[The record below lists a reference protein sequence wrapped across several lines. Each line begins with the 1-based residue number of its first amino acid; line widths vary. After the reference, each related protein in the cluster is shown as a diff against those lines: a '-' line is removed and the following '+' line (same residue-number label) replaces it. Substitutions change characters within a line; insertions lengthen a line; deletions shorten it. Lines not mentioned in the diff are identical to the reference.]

1 VTRASRAARLAS
13 GAVIAALA
21 LAVAGAAPAQP
32 AAPSAPPAHSG
43 PVQAARPGGD
53 LRPAAATPGA
63 IAILKM
69 ALDAPRLIDY
79 EGTKII
85 TALRN
90 GQMETVT
97 VAESHKRPNSLRL
110 EYLSPE
116 DVAGRVIVDDGA
128 VAMHYEPALNMLFVD
143 RSIQDTGGGANLT
156 LLTRNYDI
164 VLLGTDEVIGRQ
176 AYVLSLTPHGTGVQR
191 QLWVDRLTG
200 TVLRSE
206 DRDASR
212 GLVLTTYFS
221 RISFSLNL
229 PQAYFR
235 YRPPAGA
242 RLVELQTLAGGGMN
256 PAQLQ
261 QQVGFPVLV
270 PPALPEG
277 YTFRGGAVSR
287 FGSLVSAYLRYSDG
301 GSIISFFEAPAG
313 SIGWPAIGI
322 PVRVQSQPGRFIDL
336 GYLRVLIWEQRG
348 LRITAVGTAPSDTLM
363 LVASQLIAGREQAL
377 VSDVSQRAAAD
388 PAIVRQLRGEGL
400 TFPEIVRTLAISH
413 AVGTSVEVSVRFVHG
428 ALSVNDLAAQLR
440 MDPDALRAAVR
451 RAVAAASMTPALP
464 SSPPSS
470 VPAGFPTP

>member
-1 VTRASRAARLAS
+1 MMRLARN
-13 GAVIAALA
+13 AMTAALV
-21 LAVAGAAPAQP
+21 LLIAGAALGAPLVP
-32 AAPSAPPAHSG
+32 PAPSAP
-43 PVQAARPGGD
+43 AAS
-53 LRPAAATPGA
+53 ATPTPRA
-63 IAILKM
+63 IFKM

-90 GQMETVT
+90 GRMETVT
-97 VAESHKRPNSLRL
+97 VAESHKRPNLLRL

-116 DVAGRVIVDDGA
+116 DVAGRVIVDDGTTA
-128 VAMHYEPALNMLFVD
+128 RHYEPGLNMLFED
-143 RSIQDTGGGANLT
+143 HSMQDPGAAASLT
-156 LLTRNYDI
+156 LLTRNYNI

-229 PQAYFR
+229 PEAYFR

-242 RLVELQTLAGGGMN
+242 RVLALQTMTGGTLN
-256 PAQLQ
+256 PAELQ

-313 SIGWPAIGI
+313 SIGWPTIGL

-336 GYLRVLIWEQRG
+336 GYFRVLIWEQRG
-348 LRITAVGTAPSDTLM
+348 LRLTAVGTAPSETLM
-363 LVASQLIAGREQAL
+363 LVAGQLVAGREQAM
-377 VSDVSQRAAAD
+377 VTDVSRRAEAD
-388 PAIVRQLRGEGL
+388 PATVRDLRSRGL
-400 TFPEIVRTLAISH
+400 TFPEIARTLAISH
-413 AVGTSVEVSVRFVHG
+413 ALGTSVDTTVRFVHG
-428 ALSVNDLAAQLR
+428 TLSITDLAGQLQ
-440 MDPDALRAAVR
+440 MQPDALRAAVR
-451 RAVAAASMTPALP
+451 RAVDAASLTPALP
-464 SSPPSS
+464 ASAPSV
-470 VPAGFPTP
+470 VPAGFATP

>member
-1 VTRASRAARLAS
+1 MHLAAKAMT
-13 GAVIAALA
+13 AALV
-21 LAVAGAAPAQP
+21 LLVAGAAIG
-32 AAPSAPPAHSG
+32 APFVPPAPPT
-43 PVQAARPGGD
+43 QAAAVP
-53 LRPAAATPGA
+53 PTPR
-63 IAILKM
+63 AILKM
-69 ALDAPRLIDY
+69 ALEAPRLIDY

-90 GQMETVT
+90 GRMETVT
-97 VAESHKRPNSLRL
+97 VAESHKRPNLLRL

-116 DVAGRVIVDDGA
+116 DVAGRVIVDDGTTA
-128 VAMHYEPALNMLFVD
+128 RHYEPALNMLFED
-143 RSIQDTGGGANLT
+143 HSLQDGGAAAGLT

-200 TVLRSE
+200 TVLRAE

-229 PQAYFR
+229 PEAYFR
-235 YRPPAGA
+235 YRPPAGT
-242 RLVELQTLAGGGMN
+242 RVVSLQTVAGGTQN

-261 QQVGFPVLV
+261 RQVGFPVLV

-301 GSIISFFEAPAG
+301 GNIISFFEAPAG
-313 SIGWPAIGI
+313 SIGWPTIGL

-336 GYLRVLIWEQRG
+336 GYFRVLIWEQRG
-348 LRITAVGTAPSDTLM
+348 LRITAVGTAPSETLM
-363 LVASQLIAGREQAL
+363 LVAGQLVAGREQAL
-377 VSDVSQRAAAD
+377 VADVSRRTEAD
-388 PAIVRQLRGEGL
+388 PATVRRLRSEGL
-400 TFPEIVRTLAISH
+400 TFPEIAKTFAISH
-413 AVGTSVEVSVRFVHG
+413 ALGTGIDTTVRFVHG
-428 ALSVNDLAAQLR
+428 SLSITDLATQLKMR
-440 MDPDALRAAVR
+440 PDALRAAVR
-451 RAVAAASMTPALP
+451 RAVDTASMTPALP
-464 SSPPSS
+464 ASAPSGP
-470 VPAGFPTP
+470 PAGLSTP

>member
-1 VTRASRAARLAS
+1 MMRLAANAMTAALVLAIA
-13 GAVIAALA
+13 GAALA
-21 LAVAGAAPAQP
+21 APFVPPAPPTQAAPAT
-32 AAPSAPPAHSG
+32 PSP
-43 PVQAARPGGD
+43 R
-53 LRPAAATPGA
+53 A
-63 IAILKM
+63 IFKM
-69 ALDAPRLIDY
+69 ALEAPRLIDY

-90 GQMETVT
+90 GRMETVT
-97 VAESHKRPNSLRL
+97 VAESHKRPNLLRL

-116 DVAGRVIVDDGA
+116 DVAGRVIIDDGTTA
-128 VAMHYEPALNMLFVD
+128 RHYEPALNMLFED
-143 RSIQDTGGGANLT
+143 RSMQDPAAAASFT
-156 LLTRNYDI
+156 LLARNYDI

-229 PQAYFR
+229 PEAYFR
-235 YRPPAGA
+235 YRPPAGTRVVA
-242 RLVELQTLAGGGMN
+242 MQTVAGGTMN
-256 PAQLQ
+256 PADLQ

-301 GSIISFFEAPAG
+301 GNIISFFEAPAG
-313 SIGWPAIGI
+313 SIGWPTLGV

-348 LRITAVGTAPSDTLM
+348 LRITAVGTAPSETLM
-363 LVASQLIAGREQAL
+363 LVAGQLIAGREQAM
-377 VSDVSQRAAAD
+377 VTDVSRRAETD
-388 PAIVRQLRGEGL
+388 PETVRQLRSQGL
-400 TFPEIVRTLAISH
+400 TFPEIARTVAISR
-413 AVGTSVEVSVRFVHG
+413 ALGTSVETTVRFVHG
-428 ALSVNDLAAQLR
+428 TLSVTDLATQLR
-440 MDPDALRAAVR
+440 MQPDALRAAVR
-451 RAVAAASMTPALP
+451 RAVDTASLTPALP
-464 SSPPSS
+464 ASAPSGL
-470 VPAGFPTP
+470 PAGSAKP

>member
-1 VTRASRAARLAS
+1 MMRLAS
-13 GAVIAALA
+13 KAMTALLV
-21 LAVAGAAPAQP
+21 LAISGAAFA
-32 AAPSAPPAHSG
+32 APPAPPAQSG
-43 PVQAARPGGD
+43 SVQTAPASPTPTAR
-53 LRPAAATPGA
+53 T
-63 IAILKM
+63 ILKM
-69 ALDAPRLIDY
+69 ALEAPRLIDY

-97 VAESHKRPNSLRL
+97 VAESHKRPNLLRL

-116 DVAGRVIVDDGA
+116 DVAGRLIVDDGT
-128 VAMHYEPALNMLFVD
+128 VAEHYEPALNMLFED
-143 RSIQDTGGGANLT
+143 RSIQDPSGAANLT
-156 LLTRNYDI
+156 LLMRNYDI

-176 AYVLSLTPHGTGVQR
+176 AYVLSLVPHGTGVQR

-206 DRDASR
+206 DRDATR
-212 GLVLTTYFS
+212 GLVLTAYFS

-229 PQAYFR
+229 PPAYFR

-242 RLVELQTLAGGGMN
+242 RVVELQTMAGGTLN
-256 PAQLQ
+256 PGQLQ

-301 GSIISFFEAPAG
+301 GNIISFFEAPAG

-322 PVRVQSQPGRFIDL
+322 PVRVQSQPGWFVDL
-336 GYLRVLIWEQRG
+336 GYFRVLIWEQRG

-363 LVASQLIAGREQAL
+363 LVAGQLIAGREQAL
-377 VSDVSQRAAAD
+377 VSDVSRRAEAD
-388 PAIVRQLRGEGL
+388 PAVVRQLRGQGL
-400 TFPEIVRTLAISH
+400 TFSEIARTLAISH
-413 AVGTSVEVSVRFVHG
+413 ALGTSVDTTVRFIHG
-428 ALSVNDLAAQLR
+428 TLSVNDLATQLR
-440 MDPDALRAAVR
+440 MEPDALRAAVR
-451 RAVAAASMTPALP
+451 QAVDTASMTPALP
-464 SSPPSS
+464 SSPPPSS
-470 VPAGFPTP
+470 VPAGSRTP

>member
-1 VTRASRAARLAS
+1 VSGLAFAAGRVLTALA
-13 GAVIAALA
+13 VLA
-21 LAVAGAAPAQP
+21 LAAAGAAGGAPSAAPAP
-32 AAPSAPPAHSG
+32 AAPAAAGPSSAAAPPS
-43 PVQAARPGGD
+43 AR
-53 LRPAAATPGA
+53 
-63 IAILKM
+63 AILQM
-69 ALDAPRLIDY
+69 ALDAPKLIDY

-97 VAESHKRPNSLRL
+97 VAESHKRPNFLRL

-116 DVAGRVIVDDGA
+116 DVAGRVIVDDGTVA
-128 VAMHYEPALNMLFVD
+128 VHYEPALNMLFED
-143 RSIQDTGGGANLT
+143 HTIQDPAGSASLT

-176 AYVLSLTPHGTGVQR
+176 TYVLSLTPHGTGVQR

-212 GLVLTTYFS
+212 GRVLTTYFS

-242 RLVELQTLAGGGMN
+242 RLVSLQTVAGGTLD

-301 GSIISFFEAPAG
+301 GNIISFFEAPAG
-313 SIGWPAIGI
+313 SIGWPSIGI
-322 PVRVQSQPGRFIDL
+322 PVRVQAQPGRFIDL
-336 GYLRVLIWEQRG
+336 GYFRVLIWEQRG
-348 LRITAVGTAPSDTLM
+348 LRITAVATAPSDTLM
-363 LVASQLIAGREQAL
+363 LVAGQLIAGREQAL
-377 VSDVSQRAAAD
+377 VSDVSQRTASD
-388 PAIVRQLRGEGL
+388 PALVQRLRGQGL
-400 TFPEIVRTLAISH
+400 TFPEIARVLAISH
-413 AVGTSVEVSVRFVHG
+413 ALGTNVDTSVRFVHG
-428 ALSVNDLAAQLR
+428 ALSVNDLAAQLH
-440 MDPDALRAAVR
+440 MEPAVLRSAVR
-451 RAVAAASMTPALP
+451 RAVETASMTPPLSSSSTLP
-464 SSPPSS
+464 A
-470 VPAGFPTP
+470 VPAASPTP

>member
-1 VTRASRAARLAS
+1 MRRLAPKAIT
-13 GAVIAALA
+13 GLLVLA
-21 LAVAGAAPAQP
+21 IAGAAFAAPPAPPAQSPSSQAAP
-32 AAPSAPPAHSG
+32 AAPTPSA
-43 PVQAARPGGD
+43 R
-53 LRPAAATPGA
+53 
-63 IAILKM
+63 AILKM

-97 VAESHKRPNSLRL
+97 VAESHKRPDLLRL

-116 DVAGRVIVDDGA
+116 DVAGRLIVDDGA
-128 VAMHYEPALNMLFVD
+128 VAQHYEPALNMLFED
-143 RSIQDTGGGANLT
+143 RSIQDPGGSANLT

-164 VLLGTDEVIGRQ
+164 VLLGTDDVIGRQ

-242 RLVELQTLAGGGMN
+242 RVVELQTVAGGTLN

-277 YTFRGGAVSR
+277 YTFRGGAVDR

-301 GSIISFFEAPAG
+301 GNIISFFEAPAG
-313 SIGWPAIGI
+313 SIGWPTIGI

-336 GYLRVLIWEQRG
+336 GYFRVLIWEQRG

-363 LVASQLIAGREQAL
+363 LVAGQLIAGREQAL
-377 VSDVSQRAAAD
+377 VSDVSQRTAAD
-388 PAIVRQLRGEGL
+388 PAVVRQLRSEGL
-400 TFPEIVRTLAISH
+400 TFPEIARTLAISR
-413 AVGTSVEVSVRFVHG
+413 ALGTSVDTTVRFVHG
-428 ALSVNDLAAQLR
+428 TLSITDLATQLR
-440 MDPDALRAAVR
+440 MEPGALRTAVR
-451 RAVAAASMTPALP
+451 RAVESASMTPGLP
-464 SSPPSS
+464 SSSPPS
-470 VPAGFPTP
+470 VPAGSPAP

>member
-1 VTRASRAARLAS
+1 MMTRLAPK
-13 GAVIAALA
+13 AMTAALV
-21 LAVAGAAPAQP
+21 LAIAGAALG
-32 AAPSAPPAHSG
+32 APFAPPA
-43 PVQAARPGGD
+43 PQIQAAPGT
-53 LRPAAATPGA
+53 PAPR
-63 IAILKM
+63 AILKM

-90 GQMETVT
+90 GRMETVT

-116 DVAGRVIVDDGA
+116 DVAGRVIVDDGVTA
-128 VAMHYEPALNMLFVD
+128 RHYEPALNMLFED
-143 RSIQDTGGGANLT
+143 HSIQDAGAAANLT
-156 LLTRNYDI
+156 LLARNYDV

-212 GLVLTTYFS
+212 GLVLSTYFS

-229 PQAYFR
+229 PEAYFR

-242 RLVELQTLAGGGMN
+242 RVVALQSVATGTLN

-301 GSIISFFEAPAG
+301 GNIISVFEAPAG
-313 SIGWPAIGI
+313 SIGWPTIGL

-336 GYLRVLIWEQRG
+336 GYFRVLIWEQRG
-348 LRITAVGTAPSDTLM
+348 LRITVVGTAPSETLM
-363 LVASQLIAGREQAL
+363 LVAGQLIAGREQAM
-377 VSDVSQRAAAD
+377 VTDVSRRAAAD
-388 PAIVRQLRGEGL
+388 PAVVRQLRSQGL
-400 TFPEIVRTLAISH
+400 TFPEIARTLAISR
-413 AVGTSVEVSVRFVHG
+413 ALGTNVDTTVRFVHG
-428 ALSVNDLAAQLR
+428 TLSVTDLAGQLG
-440 MDPDALRAAVR
+440 MQPEALRAAVR
-451 RAVAAASMTPALP
+451 RAVDTASMTPAFPAAAP
-464 SSPPSS
+464 SGIPATSS
-470 VPAGFPTP
+470 TP

>member
-1 VTRASRAARLAS
+1 MTRL
-13 GAVIAALA
+13 GVNVMTAALV
-21 LAVAGAAPAQP
+21 LLIAGGVLAAPFVPPAPSTQAAS
-32 AAPSAPPAHSG
+32 AAP
-43 PVQAARPGGD
+43 
-53 LRPAAATPGA
+53 TPRA
-63 IAILKM
+63 IFKM

-90 GQMETVT
+90 GRMETVT
-97 VAESHKRPNSLRL
+97 VAESHKRPNLLRL

-116 DVAGRVIVDDGA
+116 DVAGRVIVDDGTTA
-128 VAMHYEPALNMLFVD
+128 RHYEPALNMLFED
-143 RSIQDTGGGANLT
+143 HSIQDTGAAASFT
-156 LLTRNYDI
+156 LLSRNYSI

-229 PQAYFR
+229 PDAYFR

-242 RLVELQTLAGGGMN
+242 RVLALQTVTGGTLN
-256 PAQLQ
+256 PAELQ

-313 SIGWPAIGI
+313 SIGWPTIGV

-336 GYLRVLIWEQRG
+336 GYFRVLIWEQRG
-348 LRITAVGTAPSDTLM
+348 LRITAVGTAPSETLM
-363 LVASQLIAGREQAL
+363 LVAGQLIAGHEQAM
-377 VSDVSQRAAAD
+377 VTDVSRRADAD
-388 PAIVRQLRGEGL
+388 PATVRDLRSRGL
-400 TFPEIVRTLAISH
+400 TFPEITRTLAISR
-413 AVGTSVEVSVRFVHG
+413 ALGTSVDTTVRFVHG
-428 ALSVNDLAAQLR
+428 TLTITELAAQLR
-440 MDPDALRAAVR
+440 MQPDALRAAVH
-451 RAVAAASMTPALP
+451 RAVDTASLTPALP
-464 SSPPSS
+464 ASA
-470 VPAGFPTP
+470 PAGSGTP

>member
-1 VTRASRAARLAS
+1 MMRLAAKAMTAS
-13 GAVIAALA
+13 LVLLI
-21 LAVAGAAPAQP
+21 AGAALG
-32 AAPSAPPAHSG
+32 APFAPPA
-43 PVQAARPGGD
+43 PPTAAAPATPAAR
-53 LRPAAATPGA
+53 
-63 IAILKM
+63 AILKM
-69 ALDAPRLIDY
+69 ALEAPRLIDY

-90 GQMETVT
+90 GRMETVT
-97 VAESHKRPNSLRL
+97 VAESHKRPNLLRL

-116 DVAGRVIVDDGA
+116 DVAGRVIVDDGTTA
-128 VAMHYEPALNMLFVD
+128 RHYEPALNMVFED
-143 RSIQDTGGGANLT
+143 RSLQDSGAAANLT

-164 VLLGTDEVIGRQ
+164 TLLGTDEVIGRQ

-229 PQAYFR
+229 PEAYFR
-235 YRPPAGA
+235 YRVPAGTRVVA
-242 RLVELQTLAGGGMN
+242 LQTVAGGTLK
-256 PAQLQ
+256 PAELQ

-301 GSIISFFEAPAG
+301 GNIISFFEAPAG
-313 SIGWPAIGI
+313 SIGWPTIGL

-336 GYLRVLIWEQRG
+336 GYFRVLIWEQRG
-348 LRITAVGTAPSDTLM
+348 LRITAVGTAPSETLM
-363 LVASQLIAGREQAL
+363 LVAGQLIAGHEQAL
-377 VSDVSQRAAAD
+377 IRDVSRRADTD
-388 PAIVRQLRGEGL
+388 PAAVRRLRSEGL
-400 TFPEIVRTLAISH
+400 TFPEIARTFAISR
-413 AVGTSVEVSVRFVHG
+413 ALGTSIDTTVRFVHG
-428 ALSVNDLAAQLR
+428 SLTVTDLAAQLR
-440 MDPDALRAAVR
+440 MQPDALRAAVR
-451 RAVAAASMTPALP
+451 RAVDTASMTPA
-464 SSPPSS
+464 
-470 VPAGFPTP
+470 VPASAPSGPPAGLTTP

>member
-1 VTRASRAARLAS
+1 MRLAPNALT
-13 GAVIAALA
+13 GALVLAITGAALA
-21 LAVAGAAPAQP
+21 APPAPPVKSAPAQAAPAAP
-32 AAPSAPPAHSG
+32 APSA
-43 PVQAARPGGD
+43 R
-53 LRPAAATPGA
+53 
-63 IAILKM
+63 AILNM

-97 VAESHKRPNSLRL
+97 VAESHKRPNLLRL

-128 VAMHYEPALNMLFVD
+128 VAEHYEPALNMLFED
-143 RSIQDTGGGANLT
+143 RSIQDTGGPANLT
-156 LLTRNYDI
+156 LLNRNYDV

-212 GLVLTTYFS
+212 GLVLATYFS

-229 PQAYFR
+229 PPAYFR

-242 RLVELQTLAGGGMN
+242 RIVELQREAAGTLSL
-256 PAQLQ
+256 AQVQ
-261 QQVGFPVLV
+261 RQVGFPVLV

-277 YTFRGGAVSR
+277 YTFRGGSVSR

-301 GSIISFFEAPAG
+301 GNIISFFEAPAG
-313 SIGWPAIGI
+313 SIGWPTIGI

-336 GYLRVLIWEQRG
+336 GYFRVLIWEQGG
-348 LRITAVGTAPSDTLM
+348 LRITSVGTAPSNTLM
-363 LVASQLIAGREQAL
+363 LVAGQFVAGREQAL
-377 VSDVSQRAAAD
+377 VSDVSRRAAAD
-388 PAIVRQLRGEGL
+388 PAVVRQLRSEGL
-400 TFPEIVRTLAISH
+400 TFPEITRTLAISH
-413 AVGTSVEVSVRFVHG
+413 ALGTNIETTVRFVHG
-428 ALSVNDLAAQLR
+428 TLSVSDLAAQLR
-440 MDPDALRAAVR
+440 MESDALRAAVR
-451 RAVAAASMTPALP
+451 RAVDAASMTPALP
-464 SSPPSS
+464 SSPPATVPTGSS
-470 VPAGFPTP
+470 TP

>member
-1 VTRASRAARLAS
+1 MTRLAS
-13 GAVIAALA
+13 NAVTAALVLAIAGAALA
-21 LAVAGAAPAQP
+21 APPAAPPAPPAAIHAAPA
-32 AAPSAPPAHSG
+32 ASAPG
-43 PVQAARPGGD
+43 AR
-53 LRPAAATPGA
+53 
-63 IAILKM
+63 AILKM

-97 VAESHKRPNSLRL
+97 VAESHKRPNLLRL

-116 DVAGRVIVDDGA
+116 DVAGRVIVDDGT
-128 VAMHYEPALNMLFVD
+128 VAQHYEPALNMLFED
-143 RSIQDTGGGANLT
+143 RSIQDTTGGATLT
-156 LLTRNYDI
+156 LLSRNYEI

-206 DRDASR
+206 DRDAAR
-212 GLVLTTYFS
+212 GLVLSTYFS

-229 PQAYFR
+229 PEAYFR

-242 RLVELQTLAGGGMN
+242 RVVSLQTVAAGTLD

-301 GSIISFFEAPAG
+301 GNIISFFEAPAG
-313 SIGWPAIGI
+313 SIGWPTIGL

-336 GYLRVLIWEQRG
+336 GYFRVLIWEQRG

-363 LVASQLIAGREQAL
+363 LVAGQLVAGREQAL
-377 VSDVSQRAAAD
+377 VSDVSRRGAAD
-388 PAIVRQLRGEGL
+388 PALVRQLRSQGL
-400 TFPEIVRTLAISH
+400 TFPEIERTLAISR
-413 AVGTSVEVSVRFVHG
+413 ALGTSVDTTVRFVHG
-428 ALSVNDLAAQLR
+428 ALSVTDLAAQLR
-440 MDPDALRAAVR
+440 MQPDVLRAAIR
-451 RAVAAASMTPALP
+451 RAVDTASMTPAL
-464 SSPPSS
+464 STSAPSS
-470 VPAGFPTP
+470 VPAGSPAP